1 MEEREDNRNDDA
13 DSPTQQSSGESE
25 SLGDECVDNENDLTF
40 ENDDGDRVDDN
51 SLDGNAPYAAAHEQ
65 TGGDENNEGG
75 HGEESLRDQDRFVP
89 IANVGRIM
97 KQMISPAGKVSKE
110 AKECVQ
116 ECVSEFISFITMEA
130 SERCQQEKRK
140 TINGE
145 DILWAMQTLGFDNY
159 LEPMKAYLA
168 KYREAF
174 RGDHRNLPAAQ
185 PSFLGGGP
193 SVPPAVMFPNEMD
206 IEPTQI
212 ITISAASP
220 SAGIAANF
228 TGNSNSSSQA
238 YSVQSTLGQSGGGR
252 KNR

>member
-1 MEEREDNRNDDA
+1 
-13 DSPTQQSSGESE
+13 
-25 SLGDECVDNENDLTF
+25 
-40 ENDDGDRVDDN
+40 
-51 SLDGNAPYAAAHEQ
+51 
-65 TGGDENNEGG
+65 
-75 HGEESLRDQDRFVP
+75 
-89 IANVGRIM
+89 M

-174 RGDHRNLPAAQ
+174 RGDHRNLPMTQ
-185 PSFLGGGP
+185 PNFLGGRP
-193 SVPPAVMFPNEMD
+193 SVQPGTMFSANEMD

-212 ITISAASP
+212 ITISATSP
-220 SAGIAANF
+220 TAGGIASF
-228 TGNSNSSSQA
+228 TGNSSSSNQQF
-238 YSVQSTLGQSGGGR
+238 STQSTLGQSGGR